1 MIIGHDGAGAMDE
14 FGPDSMWAY
23 IHDNPEDDAAY
34 AEGRM
39 PPAEGEEDAADWWK
53 NGGEGQ

>member
-1 MIIGHDGAGAMDE
+1 VIIGHDGAGAMDE

-23 IHDNPEDDAAY
+23 IYDNPEDDAAY

-39 PPAEGEEDAADWWK
+39 PSADSEEDAADWWK
-53 NGGEGQ
+53 S